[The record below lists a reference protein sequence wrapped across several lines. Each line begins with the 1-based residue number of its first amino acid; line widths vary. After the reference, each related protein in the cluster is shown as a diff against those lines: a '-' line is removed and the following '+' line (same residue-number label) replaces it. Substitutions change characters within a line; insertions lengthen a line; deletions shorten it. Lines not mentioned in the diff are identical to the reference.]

1 MKAIIIDDEKHV
13 REGLLL
19 LAEWKKFGIHTIFE
33 AKDGEEAMQLISKHQ
48 PEIIFTDMRMP
59 KKDGISLL
67 KWIRSSGILSKTIVV
82 SGYDD
87 FEYMRNA
94 IYYKS
99 FDYLLKPI
107 EPDVLNETLEKAV
120 NEWKEQALHEK
131 TLVTTDI
138 QFQKEKTGIHLI
150 EEYIKQNYQT
160 EINLQD
166 LAERFFL
173 SREYISRKFKQEFDD
188 TITDYVMKIRMEKA
202 KELLENRDLKI
213 YEIANH
219 VGYQNEKY
227 FSKLFKKLIGV
238 RPNEYRNKKVKVK

>member
-1 MKAIIIDDEKHV
+1 MQIISE
-13 REGLLL
+13 
-19 LAEWKKFGIHTIFE
+19 
-33 AKDGEEAMQLISKHQ
+33 HQ

-59 KKDGISLL
+59 KTDGISLL
-67 KWIRSSGILSKTIVV
+67 KWINKSGILSKTIVV

-94 IYYKS
+94 IFYKS
-99 FDYLLKPI
+99 FDYILKPI

-120 NEWKEQALHEK
+120 NEWKEQALHREP
-131 TLVTTDI
+131 LVTTNNY
-138 QFQKEKTGIHLI
+138 QKEKTGIHLI
-150 EEYIKQNYQT
+150 EEFVRQNYQN
-160 EINLQD
+160 EINLQEIAD
-166 LAERFFL
+166 RFFF

-202 KELLENRDLKI
+202 KELLANPHLKI

-238 RPNEYRNKKVKVK
+238 RPNEYRNMKVNVK

>member
-1 MKAIIIDDEKHV
+1 MKAIIVDDEKHV

-19 LAEWKKFGIHTIFE
+19 LAEWKKFGIHTVLE
-33 AKDGEEAMQLISKHQ
+33 AKDGEEATRIIKEHQ

-67 KWIRSSGILSKTIVV
+67 KWIHTSKILSKTIVV

-107 EPDVLNETLEKAV
+107 EPDLLNETLERAV
-120 NEWKEQALHEK
+120 NEWKEQAHHQK
-131 TLVTTDI
+131 AIDTSTTI
-138 QFQKEKTGIHLI
+138 QKEKKGIHLI
-150 EEYIKQNYQT
+150 EEFIRQNYQN
-160 EINLQD
+160 EINLQEIAD
-166 LAERFFL
+166 RFFF
-173 SREYISRKFKQEFDD
+173 SREYISRKFKQEFND
-188 TITDYVMKIRMEKA
+188 TITDYVIKIRMEKA
-202 KELLENRDLKI
+202 KELLENSHLKI

-219 VGYQNEKY
+219 VGYRDEKY
-227 FSKLFKKLIGV
+227 FSKLFKKLIGI
-238 RPNEYRNKKVKVK
+238 RPNEYRNMKMKVK

>member
-19 LAEWKKFGIHTIFE
+19 LAEWKKFGIETIFE
-33 AKDGEEAMQLISKHQ
+33 AKDGEEAMRIISEHQ

-67 KWIRSSGILSKTIVV
+67 KWIRESGILSKTIVV

-94 IYYKS
+94 IFYKS

-120 NEWKEQALHEK
+120 NEWKEQALHQK
-131 TLVTTDI
+131 TLVTTDNY
-138 QFQKEKTGIHLI
+138 QKEKTGIHLI
-150 EEYIKQNYQT
+150 EEFVRQNYQN
-160 EINLQD
+160 EINLQEIAD
-166 LAERFFL
+166 RFFF

-202 KELLENRDLKI
+202 KELLANPNLKI

-238 RPNEYRNKKVKVK
+238 RPNEYRNMKMKVK

>member
-13 REGLLL
+13 RDGLLM
-19 LAEWKKFGIHTIFE
+19 LADWKRFGINTILE
-33 AKDGEEAMQLISKHQ
+33 AKDGEEAMHLITEHQ
-48 PEIIFTDMRMP
+48 PAIIFTDMRMP
-59 KKDGISLL
+59 KRDGISLL
-67 KWIRSSGILSKTIVV
+67 KWIHTSGILSKTIVV

-94 IYYKS
+94 IFYKS

-107 EPDVLNETLEKAV
+107 EPDVLNETLEKAIV
-120 NEWKEQALHEK
+120 EWKEEALQQK
-131 TLVTTDI
+131 TLIPT
-138 QFQKEKTGIHLI
+138 QNYQNEKTGIHLI
-150 EEYIKQNYQT
+150 EEFVRQNYQN
-160 EINLQD
+160 EINLQEIAD
-166 LAERFFL
+166 RFFF

-202 KELLENRDLKI
+202 KELLENPHLKI
-213 YEIANH
+213 YEVANL

-238 RPNEYRNKKVKVK
+238 RPNEYRNRNVKVK

>member
-19 LAEWKKFGIHTIFE
+19 LAEWKKFGIDTIFE
-33 AKDGEEAMQLISKHQ
+33 AKDGEEAVKIISEHQ

-67 KWIRSSGILSKTIVV
+67 KWISKSGILSKTIVV

-94 IYYKS
+94 IFYKS

-120 NEWKEQALHEK
+120 NEWKEQALHQR
-131 TLVTTDI
+131 TLVTPNTY
-138 QFQKEKTGIHLI
+138 QKEKTGIHLI
-150 EEYIKQNYQT
+150 EEFVRQNYQK
-160 EINLQD
+160 EINLQEIAD
-166 LAERFFL
+166 RFFF

-202 KELLENRDLKI
+202 KELLENPHLKI

-238 RPNEYRNKKVKVK
+238 RPNEYRNMKLKVK

>member
-19 LAEWKKFGIHTIFE
+19 LAEWKRFGIDTIFE

-67 KWIRSSGILSKTIVV
+67 KWINKSGILSKTIVV

-94 IYYKS
+94 IFYKS
-99 FDYLLKPI
+99 FDYILKPI

-120 NEWKEQALHEK
+120 NEWKEQALHQK
-131 TLVTTDI
+131 RLVTTTT
-138 QFQKEKTGIHLI
+138 KKKTGIHLI
-150 EEYIKQNYQT
+150 EEFVRQNYQN
-160 EINLQD
+160 EINLQEIAD
-166 LAERFFL
+166 RFFF
-173 SREYISRKFKQEFDD
+173 SREYISRKFKQEFDE

-202 KELLENRDLKI
+202 KELLENPHLKI

-227 FSKLFKKLIGV
+227 FSKLFKKLIGL
-238 RPNEYRNKKVKVK
+238 RPNEYRNRKVKVK